1 MGSRHLKLLM
11 LIGLFLLYG
20 TGQSNVCSG
29 QKVPISFD
37 KYHGYTGTVKY
48 LKDIAKAYPSITEL
62 IEIGKSNFDRAI
74 YVLVITN
81 LQTGTTLDG
90 HIDLRNIRKEG
101 VKNVPAMK
109 PHQGKPGQWIC
120 ASMHGN
126 EYTGTEVCLYIID
139 KLVAGYEEDPQIKEL
154 IDRKVFYI
162 CPVVNPDGVYNSV
175 EVGIA
180 QRQNSEKIDND
191 GDGKINEDGP
201 DDLNND
207 GYYTQFRYKD
217 PNGRYVKD
225 DVDPRLMVRLG
236 NNEKTTKERY
246 SVITEDKD
254 NDKDGKRGEDSER
267 GIDVNRNF
275 PEVWFREDGMQGGSG
290 KYPTSSPEAH
300 AIAEFFT
307 NHTNILMGQYYHT
320 SGGFTYRPLG
330 TSPHQNLHPKDVA
343 VMDMIMGRKYLEIL
357 GQEVPKAWL
366 YPDSLAHYKE
376 ELQKTSANK
385 YAKQRGYELPR
396 GWRVSYNEERDQR
409 YNYGMASDWMYM
421 QYGLYSVTTELWN
434 PMNDIDGFPQFEG
447 DDAYLNRNREL
458 LNYQDE
464 HYGGD
469 YFIDWKTFNHPEL
482 GEGEIGG
489 WKSPVGTN
497 NAFPGTPLIN
507 VCEKHW
513 QFELFR
519 ATLLPEVEITD
530 ATAKVLYT
538 TNKAQMATAS
548 GNEDNVV
555 VKKGSGTGKYKV
567 VEVTVNVEN
576 QGKLATH
583 IGQGAELAGNRPDV
597 IWLTG
602 DRDKIT
608 FLQGTPYQ
616 KLGVLEGKMR
626 IPGYRPRREQSSTS
640 QARQRSITP
649 YSPMMYRYMRQRVSY
664 DQPGEKQTGP
674 GRVVKWVIAVEG
686 DVPLQVI
693 LSSQKGGTKVKSI
706 IY

>member
-1 MGSRHLKLLM
+1 MKKHAMKLLSM
-11 LIGLFLLYG
+11 SVLCILWIISHG
-20 TGQSNVCSG
+20 SVCSG

-62 IEIGKSNFDRAI
+62 IEIGKSNFDRSI
-74 YVLVITN
+74 YVLVISN
-81 LQTGTTLDG
+81 LKTGTTLDG
-90 HIDLRNIRKEG
+90 YIDLRNIRKEG

-109 PHQGKPGQWIC
+109 PYQGKPGQWIC
-120 ASMHGN
+120 GSMHGN

-139 KLVAGYEEDPQIKEL
+139 KLVTGYETDPQIKEL
-154 IDRKVFYI
+154 VDKKVFYI

-175 EVGIA
+175 ELGIA

-201 DDLNND
+201 DDLNGD

-217 PNGRYVKD
+217 PNGRFVKD

-275 PEVWFREDGMQGGSG
+275 PEVWFSDDGMQGGSG

-343 VMDMIMGRKYLEIL
+343 VMDMIMGKKYLEIL
-357 GQEVPKAWL
+357 GEEVPKAWL

-434 PMNDIDGFPQFEG
+434 PMNDIDDFPQFEG

-469 YFIDWKTFNHPEL
+469 YFIDWKPFNHPEL

-497 NAFPGTPLIN
+497 NAFPGKPLMN

-530 ATAKVLYT
+530 ATAKILYT

-555 VKKGSGTGKYKV
+555 VKKGSGAGKYKV
-567 VEVTVNVEN
+567 VEVTVSVEN

-597 IWLTG
+597 IWLVG

-626 IPGYRPRREQSSTS
+626 IPGYRPRREPPSTS

-649 YSPMMYRYMRQRVSY
+649 YSPMMYQYMRQRVSY

>member
-1 MGSRHLKLLM
+1 MGNRHLKLLM

-20 TGQSNVCSG
+20 TGQFNVCSG

-62 IEIGKSNFDRAI
+62 IEIGKSNFDRTI

-101 VKNVPAMK
+101 IKNVPAMK

-139 KLVAGYEEDPQIKEL
+139 KLVAGYETDPQIKEL

-180 QRQNSEKIDND
+180 QRQNSEKVDND

-201 DDLNND
+201 DDLNGD

-225 DVDPRLMVRLG
+225 DMDPRLMVRLG
-236 NNEKTTKERY
+236 NNEKTTLERY

-343 VMDMIMGRKYLEIL
+343 VMDMIMGKKYLEIL
-357 GQEVPKAWL
+357 GEEVPKAWL

-469 YFIDWKTFNHPEL
+469 YFIDWKPFNHPEL

-530 ATAKVLYT
+530 ATAKILYT

-548 GNEDNVV
+548 GNENNVV

-597 IWLTG
+597 IWLAG

-626 IPGYRPRREQSSTS
+626 IPGYRPRREQPSTS

>member
-1 MGSRHLKLLM
+1 MGNRHLKLLM

-20 TGQSNVCSG
+20 TVQFNVCSG

-62 IEIGKSNFDRAI
+62 IEIGKSNFDRTI

-101 VKNVPAMK
+101 IKNVPAMK
-109 PHQGKPGQWIC
+109 SHQGKPGQWIC

-139 KLVAGYEEDPQIKEL
+139 KLVAGYETDPQIKEL

-180 QRQNSEKIDND
+180 QRQNSEKVDND

-201 DDLNND
+201 DDLNGD

-225 DVDPRLMVRLG
+225 DMDPRLMVRLG
-236 NNEKTTKERY
+236 NNEKTTLERY

-307 NHTNILMGQYYHT
+307 NHTNILIGQYYHT

-343 VMDMIMGRKYLEIL
+343 VMDMIMGKKYLEIL
-357 GQEVPKAWL
+357 GEEVPKAWL

-469 YFIDWKTFNHPEL
+469 YFIDWKPFNHPEL

-530 ATAKVLYT
+530 ATAKILYT

-597 IWLTG
+597 IWLAG

-626 IPGYRPRREQSSTS
+626 IPGYRPRREQPSTS